1 MAILSKAIYTLNA
14 IPIKIPM
21 TYFILLEQTI
31 LNFTWKHKRPQTVK
45 YLGKKSTGGIIL
57 QDFRLYYKS
66 TVIKTIWYWHGSM
79 EQTESPETK
88 PSVYDQLIYDKRD
101 QNIHWR
107 IDSLIINK

>member
-31 LNFTWKHKRPQTVK
+31 LNFTWKHKRPQTVE
-45 YLGKKSTGGIIL
+45 YLGKKSTGDIIL

-66 TVIKTIWYWHGSM
+66 IVIKTIWHWHGSM

-88 PSVYDQLIYDKRD
+88 PNVYDQLIYDKRD

-107 IDSLIINK
+107 IDSLIIIR